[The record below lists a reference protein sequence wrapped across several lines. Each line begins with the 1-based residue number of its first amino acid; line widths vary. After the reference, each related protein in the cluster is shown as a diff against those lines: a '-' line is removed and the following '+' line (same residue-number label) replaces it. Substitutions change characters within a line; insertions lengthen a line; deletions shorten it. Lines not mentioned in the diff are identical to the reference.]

1 MKILLTGA
9 SSFTGFW
16 FAHALSAA
24 GHHVVAPLRR
34 SVAEYVDGV
43 RAERVKRLA
52 AVAEIVEHC
61 TFGGDNFL
69 DAARVGGY
77 DLLCHHAARVGDYHN
92 PDFNVPEALAENT
105 ANLRS
110 VLATLAA
117 GGLNGVI
124 LTGTFFEQDEGAGN
138 PPLIAF
144 SPYGLSKSVTAAVV
158 KFHCWQSR
166 LPYYKFVIPHP
177 FGPLEQ
183 PRFGAYL
190 VRTWKAGK
198 VARVNTPDY
207 IRDNIHVDLLASAYV
222 KFVGEIAAGMA
233 KAKLNPSGYI
243 ETQGC
248 FARRFADAMRPRLGF
263 DCDLDFAVQ
272 TDFTEPFMRV
282 NTDPASRYVTGWKDE
297 AAWDRYAE
305 SLAAVL

>member
-16 FAHALSAA
+16 FARALSAA

-34 SVAEYVDGV
+34 SVTDYVEGV

-52 AVAEIVEHC
+52 PIAEIVEHC
-61 TFGGDNFL
+61 VFGGDHFL
-69 DAARVGGY
+69 DVSRDGGY

-92 PDFNVPEALAENT
+92 PDFDVAGALAENT

-110 VLATLAA
+110 VLGTLAA
-117 GGLNGVI
+117 GGLKAVV
-124 LTGTFFEQDEGAGN
+124 LTGTFFEQDESAGD
-138 PPLIAF
+138 PPLVAF

-158 KFHCWQSR
+158 KFHCRQFG

-177 FGPLEQ
+177 FGPLEE

-198 VARVNTPDY
+198 VARVNTPNY
-207 IRDNIHVDLLASAYV
+207 VRDNIHVDLLAAAYT
-222 KFVGEIAAGMA
+222 KFVVESAAGA
-233 KAKLNPSGYI
+233 CKVKLSPSGYV
-243 ETQGC
+243 ESQGS
-248 FARRFADAMRPRLGF
+248 FARRFAAEMRSRLRF
-263 DCDLDFAVQ
+263 DCAIDFAVQ
-272 TDFTEPFMRV
+272 TDFREPFMRV
-282 NTDPASRYVTGWKDE
+282 NTDPAERYVVGWKGE
-297 AAWDRYAE
+297 RAWDLYAE
-305 SLAAVL
+305 YLAEI